1 MSRIAAVRF
10 TTLVLIAVALALPAE
25 ARKKKAGPTDP
36 GTYKDWGPD
45 IDQLEIVKTFV
56 LNKYTKIAVQPLD
69 VDGVTLP
76 EEKDN
81 TYEPVKKVLASATEG
96 FVQGLR
102 GSVEPK
108 VSIDEKPGKGAD
120 TLLIRGKVLAM
131 DPGSKAA
138 RYWAGFGAGAAKAKI
153 EGEIVDARSGVVLAR
168 FTQERRSGV
177 GMMGGDYQE
186 LMQRN
191 LNAIG
196 EDVANILKA
205 FAPVTEKAEK

>member
-1 MSRIAAVRF
+1 
-10 TTLVLIAVALALPAE
+10 
-25 ARKKKAGPTDP
+25 
-36 GTYKDWGPD
+36 
-45 IDQLEIVKTFV
+45 
-56 LNKYTKIAVQPLD
+56 
-69 VDGVTLP
+69 
-76 EEKDN
+76 
-81 TYEPVKKVLASATEG
+81 
-96 FVQGLR
+96 VQGLR

-108 VSIDEKPGKGAD
+108 VSIDSSPAKSAG
-120 TLLIRGKVLAM
+120 TLIIRGKVLAM

-153 EGEIVDARSGVVLAR
+153 EGEIVDAKSRQVLAR

-205 FAPVTEKAEK
+205 F

>member
-1 MSRIAAVRF
+1 MKTRLSARHLL
-10 TTLVLIAVALALPAE
+10 LVFLVVLMAMPAY
-25 ARKKKAGPTDP
+25 ARRGKKAAGSTEP

-45 IDQLEIVKTFV
+45 IDELEIISKFDFSDYEKVV
-56 LNKYTKIAVQPLD
+56 VQPFDTDD
-69 VDGVTLP
+69 VKLP
-76 EEKDN
+76 ESDDN

-102 GSVEPK
+102 GSVDAK
-108 VSIDEKPGKGAD
+108 VTIAEKGSGSG
-120 TLLIRGKVLAM
+120 TLIIRGKVVTM

-153 EGEIVDARSGVVLAR
+153 EGEIVDAKSKKVLAR
-168 FTQERRSGV
+168 FVQERRSGV

-205 FAPVTEKAEK
+205 F

>member
-1 MSRIAAVRF
+1 MNRSTARVVFALLTITIAALPLYARGKK
-10 TTLVLIAVALALPAE
+10 ALAS
-25 ARKKKAGPTDP
+25 TVP
-36 GTYKDWGPD
+36 GTYENWGPD
-45 IDQLEIVKTFV
+45 IDKLEIVKTFKFSDY
-56 LNKYTKIAVQPLD
+56 NKVAVEPFD
-69 VDGVTLP
+69 TDSVKLP
-76 EEKDN
+76 EKDDN
-81 TYEPVKKVLASATEG
+81 TYEPVKKVLASSTEG

-102 GSVEPK
+102 GNVDAK
-108 VSIDEKPGKGAD
+108 VSVDEKPGKAAD
-120 TLLIRGKVLAM
+120 TLIIRAKVLAM

-153 EGEIVDARSGVVLAR
+153 EGEIVDAKTKVVLAR

-196 EDVANILKA
+196 EDVAKLLKA
-205 FAPVTEKAEK
+205 F

>member
-1 MSRIAAVRF
+1 MQRLTARLAV
-10 TTLVLIAVALALPAE
+10 LCLIALTLALPAE
-25 ARKKKAGPTDP
+25 ARRKKASGSTEP
-36 GTYKDWGPD
+36 GTYKNWGPD
-45 IDQLEIVKTFV
+45 IDELEIVKTFD
-56 LNKYTKIAVQPLD
+56 LTKYSKIVVTPFGTED
-69 VDGVTLP
+69 VKLP
-76 EEKDN
+76 EKDDN
-81 TYEPVKKVLASATEG
+81 TYEPVQKVLASATEG

-102 GSVEPK
+102 GSVDAK
-108 VSIDEKPGKGAD
+108 VVMDEKAGKSAD
-120 TLLIRGKVLAM
+120 TLVIRGKVLIM

-153 EGEIVDARSGVVLAR
+153 EGEIVDAKSGDVLAK

-205 FAPVTEKAEK
+205 FGPASEK

>member
-1 MSRIAAVRF
+1 MQRLTARLAV
-10 TTLVLIAVALALPAE
+10 LCLIALTLAVPAE
-25 ARKKKAGPTDP
+25 ARRKKQAGSTEP

-45 IDQLEIVKTFV
+45 IDELEIVKTFD
-56 LNKYTKIAVQPLD
+56 LAKYSKIV
-69 VDGVTLP
+69 VTPFDTEEVKLP
-76 EEKDN
+76 EKDDN

-102 GSVEPK
+102 GSVDAK
-108 VSIDEKPGKGAD
+108 VTLDEKTGKSAD
-120 TLLIRGKVLAM
+120 TLVIHGKVLTM

-153 EGEIVDARSGVVLAR
+153 QGEIVDAKSGEVLAK

-205 FAPVTEKAEK
+205 FGPASDK

>member
-1 MSRIAAVRF
+1 MSIVLSRRVFVSLLLVATMAV
-10 TTLVLIAVALALPAE
+10 PAF
-25 ARKKKAGPTDP
+25 ARGKKTAGSTEP
-36 GTYKDWGPD
+36 GKYKEWGPD
-45 IDQLEIVKTFV
+45 IDEVEIVRKFKASDYKTIV
-56 LNKYTKIAVQPLD
+56 VQPFAT
-69 VDGVTLP
+69 DGVKLP
-76 EEKDN
+76 DKDDN
-81 TYEPVKKVLASATEG
+81 TYEPVKKVLDSAAEG

-102 GSVEPK
+102 GSVDQK
-108 VSIDEKPGKGAD
+108 VTVSDKPGKSSD
-120 TLLIRGKVLAM
+120 TLIIRGKVVTL

-153 EGEIVDARSGVVLAR
+153 EGEIVDAKSGQVLAR

-196 EDVANILKA
+196 EDVAAIVKA
-205 FAPVTEKAEK
+205 F